1 MISRTPVTLYTSML
15 YKQTEDATDALLQY
29 LIYQQNI

>member
-15 YKQTEDATDALLQY
+15 YKQPEDATGALFQY
-29 LIYQQNI
+29 LIYLQNI